1 MVNQLILV
9 GRLVKSPELELTES
23 GKKVSIIT
31 LAVPRSY
38 KNANGEYETDFLD
51 CTLWTSIA
59 ENTSEYCKTGDILG
73 IKGRLQTRI
82 IEKEDGTKYKKME
95 IVAEKVSFLASAKNS
110 KKEDIIE
117 NTLEEKSELIDIDD
131 NSNDNSDND
140 SGSNKNGKSG
150 KKKK

>member
-51 CTLWTSIA
+51 CTLWTLIA

-131 NSNDNSDND
+131 NTNDNSDND

>member
-31 LAVPRSY
+31 RAVPRSY

-131 NSNDNSDND
+131 NTNDNSDND

>member
-131 NSNDNSDND
+131 KSNDNSDND
-140 SGSNKNGKSG
+140 SGSNKNVKSS

>member
-9 GRLVKSPELELTES
+9 GRLVKGPELELTQS

-131 NSNDNSDND
+131 NTNDNSDND

>member
-9 GRLVKSPELELTES
+9 GRLVKTPELELTES

-117 NTLEEKSELIDIDD
+117 NTLEEKSELIDID
-131 NSNDNSDND
+131 NNNNDNSDND

>member
-9 GRLVKSPELELTES
+9 GRLVKSPELELTEG
-23 GKKVSIIT
+23 GKKVSTIT
-31 LAVPRSY
+31 LAVPRAY

-59 ENTSEYCKTGDILG
+59 ENTSEYCKAGDILG

-110 KKEDIIE
+110 KKEGIIE

-131 NSNDNSDND
+131 NSNDNSDDD
-140 SGSNKNGKSG
+140 SGSNKNVKSG

>member
-1 MVNQLILV
+1 
-9 GRLVKSPELELTES
+9 
-23 GKKVSIIT
+23 
-31 LAVPRSY
+31 
-38 KNANGEYETDFLD
+38 
-51 CTLWTSIA
+51 
-59 ENTSEYCKTGDILG
+59 
-73 IKGRLQTRI
+73 
-82 IEKEDGTKYKKME
+82 ME

-131 NSNDNSDND
+131 NTNDNSDND